1 MAVEDPILALVPEKT
16 GITMTIRRIY
26 GTGVDEGVPIVVG
39 TAAKPKREDVG
50 ERLLELRRTAFQ
62 KYYPDALWYV
72 SSDAT
77 FAAMRGVA
85 DALRTEGDLEAA
97 FLAAAILKEIDRKT
111 GNAS

>member
-1 MAVEDPILALVPEKT
+1 
-16 GITMTIRRIY
+16 MTIRRIY

-72 SSDAT
+72 VSVKKPDNPLN
-77 FAAMRGVA
+77 FIPE
-85 DALRTEGDLEAA
+85 LA
-97 FLAAAILKEIDRKT
+97 FLACEDSRGSA
-111 GNAS
+111 